1 MLFLCTSVAAHPRIK
16 HVIVLYEENRAFDHF
31 LGWQSSLDVDGA
43 QPAQPL
49 HTPPA
54 LERTLP
60 VTAKPPVRPS
70 RTPPVPRARSSL
82 HTCTAQVSRATRP
95 TRST

>member
-43 QPAQPL
+43 QPA
-49 HTPPA
+49 
-54 LERTLP
+54 
-60 VTAKPPVRPS
+60 TAKPPVRPS